1 MNMKNSKSEIHYRD
15 AEKGF
20 TMIELLISLFLTGV
34 IATFVMQA
42 YVNQHKVVLV
52 QDQVADMQQNARAAI
67 DELSRQVRMAG
78 YGVPIGMAAIVSSNT
93 NPDTI
98 MVNYNARNCDG
109 NITDP
114 MPQPSAELKLRGGQD
129 LNCFFDGLWTYI
141 FDPTT
146 GTGEWFTITE
156 VQKAA
161 GHIQHNLHKFTKKY
175 GVGSIV
181 LNLEQ
186 IKFYID
192 NSDTLH
198 PNLMIQ
204 VNGLTPEIYAEN
216 IEDLQFN
223 YVLKNGNMVDSI
235 DIKSL
240 VREVKISLRARTDS
254 PDPDFPH
261 NPYRLRSYTSSVNP
275 RNLPQ
280 G

>member
-1 MNMKNSKSEIHYRD
+1 MNTIKRIDSSEFGD
-15 AEKGF
+15 QKGF
-20 TMIELLISLFLTGV
+20 TILELLIALFLTALL
-34 IATFVMQA
+34 ATFVMQV
-42 YVNQHKVVLV
+42 YVNQHKVVII
-52 QDQVADMQQNARAAI
+52 QDQVAEMQQNARAAI
-67 DELSRQVRMAG
+67 DEITRQVRMAG

-98 MVNYNARNCDG
+98 TVNYNARNCDG

-129 LNCFFDGLWTYI
+129 LTCFFDGLWTYI
-141 FDPTT
+141 FDPTD
-146 GTGEWFTITE
+146 GTGEWFTITQ

-192 NSDTLH
+192 KTDTLH

-204 VNGLTPEIYAEN
+204 IDGTTPMVYAEN
-216 IEDLQFN
+216 IEDLQFS
-223 YVLKNGNMVDSI
+223 YVLKNGNVVDEI

-240 VREVKISLRARTDS
+240 VREVKISLQARTDT
-254 PDPDFPH
+254 PDPDFPSD
-261 NPYRLRSYTSSVNP
+261 PYRTRSYASSVNP

-280 G
+280 D